1 MLFITEQTKNP
12 LCWEPSDSTD
22 PIATQSEWI
31 KQATSK
37 RNGMYVTIELTCFTN
52 IYFWMTWILDW
63 FRVSVS
69 CRGVGWFGTG
79 VRRQVRI
86 DSFVIAHTPALW
98 NVDLYI
104 RLTKRILLIFKKL
117 IIISPLFWTIFD
129 AYISTTIC
137 IYLKLFS
144 VTFFW
149 SQECYAICVWN
160 VAIATLHY
168 EKL

>member
-22 PIATQSEWI
+22 PIATQSELT
-31 KQATSK
+31 KQVTSK

-52 IYFWMTWILDW
+52 IYFWMTWIFDW
-63 FRVSVS
+63 FVSS
-69 CRGVGWFGTG
+69 LYLTG
-79 VRRQVRI
+79 VLADLVQEWGDKCGSTV
-86 DSFVIAHTPALW
+86 SLSHHTPALW

-144 VTFFW
+144 VTFLKSGMLLF
-149 SQECYAICVWN
+149 V
-160 VAIATLHY
+160 Y
-168 EKL
+168 EK